1 MFESF
6 SEFLYKG
13 FVGRYLEINPASS
26 QTLLVIIMIL
36 CYLLSMI
43 VPYLL
48 GSINTAILVSKHKY
62 GDDIRNHGSG
72 NAGLTNVLR
81 TYGKKAALITLA
93 GDTLKAVVSV
103 AFGYL
108 FMGYQTAYIAALFC
122 MLGHMF
128 PCYYRFKGGKGV
140 LVSAASLLL
149 LDPITLAIELVIFI
163 ILVAGTKFV
172 SLGSIM
178 AALLMP
184 LILSRIANMTGN
196 VAVAL
201 GLPAIISIIMAV
213 LVVFMHRKN
222 IKRLLNGTEN
232 KISFK
237 KKAESSDGSESPEEG
252 NNDDK

>member
-140 LVSAASLLL
+140 LVSAASLL
-149 LDPITLAIELVIFI
+149 

-184 LILSRIANMTGN
+184 LILNRIANMTGN